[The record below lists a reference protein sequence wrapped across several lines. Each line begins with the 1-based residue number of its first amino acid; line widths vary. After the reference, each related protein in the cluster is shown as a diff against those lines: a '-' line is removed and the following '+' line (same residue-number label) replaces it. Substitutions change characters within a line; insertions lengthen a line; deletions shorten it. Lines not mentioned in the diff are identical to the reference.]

1 MNTDS
6 SEDALVPT
14 ITTSLISDFV
24 ERQKSDIG
32 EVKVPTSRRVSA
44 RNASKRNREAHT
56 SGEGNPTST
65 TVQRPSPAPQRKRAP
80 KDPNVP
86 KRKRGRPRKQPQPE
100 VVTHSASA
108 VGSAPSSDF
117 LDPLINYTNGAL
129 PTSSISAHQYPP
141 HTQDVAGGAYGAS
154 YPIYVT
160 AGSEPPTNY
169 TTILPQ
175 NTTTSSSTHYTN
187 YTSSHPILPP
197 TISTKNGLTF
207 DQFVRA
213 DGILPPTHL
222 LNKPTTPNGTAI
234 EVESS
239 NNPITEETTA
249 TTCTAPNVNGES
261 AAGGVGGATSSN
273 TALHVSQQ
281 SSSADADNEISRVKV
296 ESIGDALFAPQTQE
310 NNNSSSNTNSTSSKG
325 LTDLYSNKNNM
336 TTIGGYQPPPIS
348 TRNDVPPHDWLM
360 DIFKQR
366 GYCTKS
372 FCSLDTSYYAKPTD
386 VQQASYGLK
395 LVQLCRTD
403 ELEECKKIMECG
415 LSYNPCNRFGESIV
429 HMACRRGNTELV
441 KYLLDR
447 GCNVQACDDFGRT
460 PLHDACWTNEP
471 TFELVELLLEKD
483 LRLLNITDCR
493 GATPLAYVKREN
505 WPKWKSFFTGKVEK
519 YWAPRDV
526 EKDGE
531 ESVPALA
538 LLPPCS
544 RVLEEPENVLPVDI
558 AKQLSGGTLAPSE
571 VKNAMAGEST

>member
-1 MNTDS
+1 MADDS
-6 SEDALVPT
+6 SEVALVQT

-24 ERQKSDIG
+24 ERQKDDIR
-32 EVKVPTSRRVSA
+32 EINVPTGRRISK
-44 RNASKRNREAHT
+44 RNASKKNREAHL
-56 SGEGNPTST
+56 SFKGHPNST
-65 TVQRPSPAPQRKRAP
+65 TLQSTAPPPQRKRAS
-80 KDPNVP
+80 KDPNAP

-100 VVTHSASA
+100 VVTHSAS
-108 VGSAPSSDF
+108 VQGSAPSSEF
-117 LDPLINYTNGAL
+117 LNPLINYTNDAR
-129 PTSSISAHQYPP
+129 PTSSTPAHQYPAY
-141 HTQDVAGGAYGAS
+141 TQDVDGGSYGAS

-160 AGSEPPTNY
+160 AGSEPPTNS
-169 TTILPQ
+169 TTILPE

-187 YTSSHPILPP
+187 FTSSLPTLPP

-222 LNKPTTPNGTAI
+222 LNKPATPSGITI
-234 EVESS
+234 KVESS
-239 NNPITEETTA
+239 NNPVIEDTNA
-249 TTCTAPNVNGES
+249 TTCTAPNENGEN
-261 AAGGVGGATSSN
+261 ATGKVGGATSSV

-281 SSSADADNEISRVKV
+281 PSGADAENEISRVKV
-296 ESIGDALFAPQTQE
+296 ESIGDALFNPQMQE
-310 NNNSSSNTNSTSSKG
+310 NNKSSSNTTSTSSKG
-325 LTDLYSNKNNM
+325 LTDLYSNINNM

-372 FCSLDTSYYAKPTD
+372 FCSLDTSYYAKPTE

-403 ELEECKKIMECG
+403 ELEECKKYMECG
-415 LSYNPCNRFGESIV
+415 LSYNPCNRFGESII

-447 GCNVQACDDFGRT
+447 GCNVQICDDFGRT

-471 TFELVELLLEKD
+471 KFELVELLLEKD

-505 WPKWKSFFTGKVEK
+505 WSKWKSFFTGKVEK

-538 LLPPCS
+538 LFPPCS

-558 AKQLSGGTLAPSE
+558 AKQLSGGTVTPSE
-571 VKNAMAGEST
+571 VKNAIAGKSI